1 MSELDRDIM
10 RVLPDAA
17 TQDNYLTTPEIHRR
31 ATQDALKPVT
41 VKTVN
46 RHLVKLEAGG
56 LVEVRERGAALEWRR
71 KAGASGMAARAAG
84 MMTFDEALALQTL
97 RRFSSRQIPE
107 LVADALSSMF
117 EVAKTRL
124 ERSNNDVER
133 RYARWAS
140 KVAVES
146 GGSRS
151 NIRPSSESC
160 SAWYR
165 VRFSRNA
172 SWRLSTVRATMLQTG
187 SRRSFCRLA
196 SWKWAALFI

>member
-17 TQDNYLTTPEIHRR
+17 AQDNYLTTPEIHRR
-31 ATQDALKPVT
+31 ATRDALKPVT

-46 RHLVKLEAGG
+46 RHLMKLEAGG

-84 MMTFDEALALQTL
+84 MMTFDEALALETL

-124 ERSNNDVER
+124 ERTNTTVER
-133 RYARWAS
+133 RYVRWAG
-140 KVAVES
+140 KVSVES
-146 GGSRS
+146 GGFALDYPAIKRELFSVVSRALFEFQVQLD
-151 NIRPSSESC
+151 R
-160 SAWYR
+160 
-165 VRFSRNA
+165 RNA
-172 SWRLSTVRATMLQTG
+172 V
-187 SRRSFCRLA
+187 
-196 SWKWAALFI
+196 FI